1 MLNFSLFA
9 AVSSSIMW
17 IIYSF
22 KYIGLQNPA
31 IDSLYQIV
39 VIATLP
45 LLAIWGIFAIVHSLN
60 KEKNLLLRLNYF
72 LELSKKNQD
81 SLLSLNIHSK
91 DISKELKSNF
101 ILQQSDI
108 LISDINESISE
119 IIKRT
124 NSISSSQIENLWN
137 RAHQGQRWLIAKT
150 FIETYN
156 YQADFINH
164 LKYKLEKDILL
175 KGSVLEFCSRY
186 QNMLS
191 LLEKYDNEKIL
202 YNTIEYGAL
211 GKIYNILSPI
221 VTEISKNT
229 PSQQQ
234 PTQEMNNTKPNNQSD
249 FSDSLFPSFLTS
261 DSYISPIK
269 NEEPTIKETNK
280 APEIKTTP
288 IAENKPSSET
298 NTINIEEGL
307 RAIRKELTAPS
318 KEQTTKNV
326 PIAPKLTT
334 FTQTQTALRAIRN
347 DRPHHI
353 ISVDELER
361 EVNASPDN
369 NYDKNPNPL
378 GAVLN
383 DKKY

>member
-1 MLNFSLFA
+1 MLNISLFI

-17 IIYSF
+17 IIYSLRF
-22 KYIGLQNPA
+22 INTQIIT

-39 VIATLP
+39 AITTLP
-45 LLAIWGIFAIVHSLN
+45 LLSIWGIFAIIHNLS

-81 SLLSLNIHSK
+81 SINSIMLHNR

-124 NSISSSQIENLWN
+124 NSISSSQIEDLWT
-137 RAHQGQRWLIAKT
+137 RANNGERWLIAKT

-156 YQADFINH
+156 FQTDFISH

-175 KGSVLEFCSRY
+175 KGSILEFCSRF
-186 QNMLS
+186 QNILK

-211 GKIYNILSPI
+211 GKVYNILSP
-221 VTEISKNT
+221 VFDELSSSKPIQQTKEEAKSAHLNKT
-229 PSQQQ
+229 PS
-234 PTQEMNNTKPNNQSD
+234 
-249 FSDSLFPSFLTS
+249 SDSLFPSFLS
-261 DSYISPIK
+261 EDGYISPLPH
-269 NEEPTIKETNK
+269 NNTESTK
-280 APEIKTTP
+280 APEISIKSEP
-288 IAENKPSSET
+288 IKKEEPINT

-307 RAIRKELTAPS
+307 RAIRKELTSP
-318 KEQTTKNV
+318 KEQTTKNI
-326 PIAPKLTT
+326 PIAPKLTSFSET
-334 FTQTQTALRAIRN
+334 NTALRAIKN

-369 NYDKNPNPL
+369 NYDKISNPL
-378 GAVLN
+378 GEVLN

>member
-39 VIATLP
+39 IIASLP
-45 LLAIWGIFAIVHSLN
+45 LLVIWGIFAITHSLN
-60 KEKNLLLRLNYF
+60 KEKNLILRLNYF

-81 SLLSLNIHSK
+81 SLLLLNNHSK

-186 QNMLS
+186 QNILT

-221 VTEISKNT
+221 VAEISKNT
-229 PSQQQ
+229 SSQPQ
-234 PTQEMNNTKPNNQSD
+234 PTQEAKAPSNDKSD

-269 NEEPTIKETNK
+269 NEEQNTKEETIK
-280 APEIKTTP
+280 APEIKAPAITET
-288 IAENKPSSET
+288 KPSFET

-307 RAIRKELTAPS
+307 RAIRKELTS
-318 KEQTTKNV
+318 TNNEQTTKNI
-326 PIAPKLTT
+326 PIAPKLST
-334 FTQTQTALRAIRN
+334 FTQTQTALRAIKN

>member
-1 MLNFSLFA
+1 
-9 AVSSSIMW
+9 MW
-17 IIYSF
+17 IIYSLRF
-22 KYIGLQNPA
+22 INTQIIT

-39 VIATLP
+39 AITTLP
-45 LLAIWGIFAIVHSLN
+45 LLSIWGIFAIIHNLS

-81 SLLSLNIHSK
+81 SINSIMLHNR

-124 NSISSSQIENLWN
+124 NSISSSQIEDLWT
-137 RAHQGQRWLIAKT
+137 RANNGERWLIAKT

-156 YQADFINH
+156 FQTDFISH

-175 KGSVLEFCSRY
+175 KGSILEFCSRF
-186 QNMLS
+186 QNILK

-211 GKIYNILSPI
+211 GKVYNILSP
-221 VTEISKNT
+221 VFDELSSSKPIQQTKEEAKSAHLNKT
-229 PSQQQ
+229 PS
-234 PTQEMNNTKPNNQSD
+234 
-249 FSDSLFPSFLTS
+249 SDSLFPSFLS
-261 DSYISPIK
+261 EDGYISPLSH
-269 NEEPTIKETNK
+269 NNTESTK
-280 APEIKTTP
+280 APEISIKSEP
-288 IAENKPSSET
+288 IKKEEPINT

-307 RAIRKELTAPS
+307 RAIRKELTSP
-318 KEQTTKNV
+318 KEQTTKNI
-326 PIAPKLTT
+326 PIAPKLTSFSET
-334 FTQTQTALRAIRN
+334 NTALRAIKN

-369 NYDKNPNPL
+369 NYDKISNPL
-378 GAVLN
+378 GEVLN

>member
-1 MLNFSLFA
+1 MLNISLFV

-17 IIYSF
+17 IIYSLRF
-22 KYIGLQNPA
+22 IGAQITT
-31 IDSLYQIV
+31 IDSLYQMVTIT
-39 VIATLP
+39 TLP
-45 LLAIWGIFAIVHSLN
+45 LFAIWGIFAIIHSLN
-60 KEKNLLLRLNYF
+60 KEKKLILRLNYF

-81 SLLSLNIHSK
+81 SITTLAAHNK

-101 ILQQSDI
+101 MLQQSDI

-124 NSISSSQIENLWN
+124 NSISSTQMQDLWT
-137 RAHQGQRWLIAKT
+137 RASNGERWLIAKT

-156 YQADFINH
+156 FQTDFINH
-164 LKYKLEKDILL
+164 LKYKLEKDPLL
-175 KGSVLEFCSRY
+175 KGSILEFCSRF
-186 QNMLS
+186 QNILK

-211 GKIYNILSPI
+211 GKVYNILSPI
-221 VTEISKNT
+221 VDELSTPTNTTETKKENKDID
-229 PSQQQ
+229 
-234 PTQEMNNTKPNNQSD
+234 KPNNS
-249 FSDSLFPSFLTS
+249 SSTDSLFPSFLS
-261 DSYISPIK
+261 KDGYISPITHK
-269 NEEPTIKETNK
+269 TPEPNTIK
-280 APEIKTTP
+280 APEITTKPEP
-288 IAENKPSSET
+288 IKKEEPS

-307 RAIRKELTAPS
+307 RAIRRELTTP

-326 PIAPKLTT
+326 PIAPKLST
-334 FTQTQTALRAIRN
+334 FSQTQSALRAIKN
-347 DRPHHI
+347 DRPRHI
-353 ISVDELER
+353 ISIDELER

-378 GAVLN
+378 GDVLN

>member
-1 MLNFSLFA
+1 MLNISLFI

-17 IIYSF
+17 IIYSLRF
-22 KYIGLQNPA
+22 IGAQITT
-31 IDSLYQIV
+31 IDSLYQMVTI
-39 VIATLP
+39 ITLP
-45 LLAIWGIFAIVHSLN
+45 LFAIWGIFAIIHSLN
-60 KEKNLLLRLNYF
+60 KEKKLILRLNYF

-81 SLLSLNIHSK
+81 SITNLATHNK

-101 ILQQSDI
+101 MLQQSDI

-124 NSISSSQIENLWN
+124 NSISSTQMQDLWT
-137 RAHQGQRWLIAKT
+137 RANHGERWLIAKT

-156 YQADFINH
+156 FQTDFINH
-164 LKYKLEKDILL
+164 LKYKLEKDTLL
-175 KGSVLEFCSRY
+175 KGSILEFCSRF
-186 QNMLS
+186 QNILK

-211 GKIYNILSPI
+211 GKVYNILSPI
-221 VTEISKNT
+221 VDELSAHT
-229 PSQQQ
+229 PSSEVKKENKEVVEQ
-234 PTQEMNNTKPNNQSD
+234 NNSSS
-249 FSDSLFPSFLTS
+249 SDSLFPSFLS
-261 DSYISPIK
+261 EDGYISPITNK
-269 NEEPTIKETNK
+269 TVEPTTIK
-280 APEIKTTP
+280 APEIS
-288 IAENKPSSET
+288 NKPEPIKKEEQT

-307 RAIRKELTAPS
+307 RAIRRELTSP

-326 PIAPKLTT
+326 PIAPKLST
-334 FTQTQTALRAIRN
+334 FSQTQSALRAIKN
-347 DRPHHI
+347 DRPRHI
-353 ISVDELER
+353 ISIDELER

-378 GAVLN
+378 GDVFN